1 MEAKLIIPVIDTE
14 SGNFDTDIKLT
25 REEYID
31 MVNDNFIRNDKAINH
46 YMTHEWGTQR
56 RQNFANEVSNKQK
69 VGFKNGCGCRLK
81 AKTSVINAECPVGK
95 W

>member
-1 MEAKLIIPVIDTE
+1 MCNRKLWYNVKT
-14 SGNFDTDIKLT
+14 
-25 REEYID
+25 
-31 MVNDNFIRNDKAINH
+31 
-46 YMTHEWGTQR
+46 
-56 RQNFANEVSNKQK
+56 NEVSNKQK